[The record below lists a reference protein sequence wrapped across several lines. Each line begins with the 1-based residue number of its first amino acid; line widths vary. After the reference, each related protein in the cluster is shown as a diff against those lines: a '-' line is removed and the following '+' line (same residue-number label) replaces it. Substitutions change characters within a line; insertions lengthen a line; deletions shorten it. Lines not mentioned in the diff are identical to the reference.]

1 MNQHAID
8 ITVPS
13 DMAELFVA
21 EGLGRITVGRRSIT
35 LQVLAEISSATSVTV
50 TLLQGPATIAQV
62 AKAIKRW
69 TREHRKSAPR
79 SDRLTIRSITMGE
92 VRIIDDNT
100 DVAVVIEILQSVVSS
115 DSEFQFP
122 DELDGLTI

>member
-1 MNQHAID
+1 MNEHAID